1 MSFTPWLLLSLI
13 FLETIS
19 YGATFYV
26 IYQKMDLRTLPEM
39 ASPSFTWHIFCFY
52 FNALSL
58 SRESCYRFPFMPLLF
73 CLAEEPLLIQMKR
86 SLLWMFEHSSSW
98 SFSALVPKLLPYNPC
113 QNQQIMKQCSHF
125 IGEEVGKTL
134 GNLFSSLSLYMVPL
148 QNRFVFS
155 VKSMQLLILQAAAK
169 AVLLQ
174 CRFDY
179 DTLN

>member
-1 MSFTPWLLLSLI
+1 
-13 FLETIS
+13 
-19 YGATFYV
+19 
-26 IYQKMDLRTLPEM
+26 
-39 ASPSFTWHIFCFY
+39 
-52 FNALSL
+52 
-58 SRESCYRFPFMPLLF
+58 
-73 CLAEEPLLIQMKR
+73 
-86 SLLWMFEHSSSW
+86 
-98 SFSALVPKLLPYNPC
+98 
-113 QNQQIMKQCSHF
+113 MKQCSHF